1 MKLFFKIINM
11 KIIKKFFKH
20 LLIILLI
27 GGPIIILLKTLH
39 ILNPIDRALSDFK
52 FSDIYFGHFQ
62 KKATVLDDNIYF
74 VDIGVQD
81 KSITRSKITRFI
93 NNINQNYKP
102 KVIALDVLFHH
113 DSDIPDIIN
122 EELVKA
128 LDKDNI
134 LMSYSLKEKVQDYWL
149 KDGSELPVK
158 GNLSSGYNNN
168 LIGKKVEYGVERF
181 FQPFI
186 LEKDDTLKHFS
197 ILASEKAQLNIDKS
211 LFKNDNKV
219 MINYKY
225 RYSEPILIDD
235 TSNYFKLKDKII
247 IIGLFTKNKEGLPLY
262 NEDLHYTPSN
272 KFYFGKSPPNMYG
285 GEILATI
292 ISNIK
297 DNSFIEYYKN
307 TSFWVNIIL
316 SVLIYLTLLFFMG
329 LSHNIF
335 IAVTIITQFFLVVFF
350 VLASIFF
357 LVQFNLYF
365 DLTIVGVIAFFS
377 VEFVG
382 VIEEILHLLEGKF
395 KNSKS

>member
-1 MKLFFKIINM
+1 M
-11 KIIKKFFKH
+11 KIITKFFKH
-20 LLIILLI
+20 LLVILII
-27 GGPIIILLKTLH
+27 GVPIIYLLKTLH
-39 ILNPIDRALSDFK
+39 FLNPIDRALSDFK

-62 KKATVLDDNIYF
+62 KKKTVLDNNIYF

-81 KSITRSKITRFI
+81 KSITRSKITTFI
-93 NNINQNYKP
+93 NNINQTYKP
-102 KVIALDVLFHH
+102 KVIALDVVFHQ
-113 DSDIPDIIN
+113 DAEIPEVIN
-122 EELVKA
+122 KELVKA
-128 LDKDNI
+128 LDRDNI
-134 LMSYSLKEKVQDYWL
+134 LMSYSLKEKVQGQWL
-149 KDGSELPVK
+149 KDGSELPLR
-158 GNLSSGYNNN
+158 GNTSVGFSNN
-168 LIGKKVEYGVERF
+168 LVGKKVEYGVERF

-197 ILASEKAQLNIDKS
+197 VLASEKAELNIDKY
-211 LFKNDNKV
+211 LLKNHNKI
-219 MINYKY
+219 MINFKY
-225 RYSEPILIDD
+225 EYPDPILIGD
-235 TSNYFKLKDKII
+235 TSNYFKLKDKIVI
-247 IIGLFTKNKEGLPLY
+247 VGLFTKNKKGLPLY

-285 GEILATI
+285 GEVLATI

-316 SVLIYLTLLFFMG
+316 SVLIYLMLIFFMG

-382 VIEEILHLLEGKF
+382 VIDEILHLVEAKF
-395 KNSKS
+395 KKRSI